1 MPDLIVFNILIPLT
15 DNVTGFVHAPDKF
28 KNWLLETV
36 ARFGGATV
44 VATAMQG
51 LWYDSELPPGAE
63 PIEDYSNCYKV
74 GVTPNRVDELREHVR
89 KTATEFGQKCIYFER
104 AGEADFVWNPA
115 HDPAR
120 KTG

>member
-15 DNVTGFVHAPDKF
+15 DNTTGLVHAPDKL
-28 KNWLLETV
+28 KNWFLDTA

-51 LWYDSELPPGAE
+51 LWYDSELSFGAE

-74 GVTPNRVDELREHVR
+74 GVAPDRVDELREYVR
-89 KTATEFGQKCIYFER
+89 KTAVEFGQKCIYFER
-104 AGEADFVWNPA
+104 TGEAEFVWAPA

-120 KTG
+120 TPG